1 MSKKPIKNKTSKRIT
16 KLIAVISVC
25 GTIAYQYS
33 RSDYKHWIDAD
44 KDCQDTRQ
52 EVLIAE
58 SLEKPILDEKGCKV
72 ISGKWFDPYTNQYFT
87 NPQDLDVDHFVPL
100 KEVHRSGGQNWDKAK
115 KMKYAN
121 DLTNPETLIAVDK
134 SANRSKGD
142 KDPSDWMPPN
152 KSYQCEYIKTW
163 QEIKTKWQLEM
174 DEKEKIFV
182 IKRLEDCS

>member
-72 ISGKWFDPYTNQYFT
+72 ISGKWFDPYTNIL
-87 NPQDLDVDHFVPL
+87 PIL
-100 KEVHRSGGQNWDKAK
+100 K
-115 KMKYAN
+115 
-121 DLTNPETLIAVDK
+121 I
-134 SANRSKGD
+134 
-142 KDPSDWMPPN
+142 
-152 KSYQCEYIKTW
+152 
-163 QEIKTKWQLEM
+163 
-174 DEKEKIFV
+174 
-182 IKRLEDCS
+182 